1 MGGKSGEGGVSGSFD
16 GERRDSASTVAGTTD
31 GKHKALEQ
39 KAQKSETKAMSFG
52 MQKHYNILGKVMS
65 ADISPLF
72 LIKFHVLVNVGLVGE
87 GCVSNFELAERSPK
101 PSQAIWLKGSSCSKA
116 FSR

>member
-16 GERRDSASTVAGTTD
+16 DEQRDSASTVAGTTD
-31 GKHKALEQ
+31 GKHKASEQ

-65 ADISPLF
+65 ALF
-72 LIKFHVLVNVGLVGE
+72 LIKFHAYLIFVTGATGIPV
-87 GCVSNFELAERSPK
+87 
-101 PSQAIWLKGSSCSKA
+101 
-116 FSR
+116 

>member
-1 MGGKSGEGGVSGSFD
+1 MEAFD
-16 GERRDSASTVAGTTD
+16 DEQRDTAAGTTD

-65 ADISPLF
+65 ADMSPLF
-72 LIKFHVLVNVGLVGE
+72 LIKFHVLVNGGLVGE
-87 GCVSNFELAERSPK
+87 GWVSNFELAEHSPK
-101 PSQAIWLKGSSCSKA
+101 PSQAIWLKASSCSKA

>member
-1 MGGKSGEGGVSGSFD
+1 MGGKSGEEGVSGSFD
-16 GERRDSASTVAGTTD
+16 DEQRDSASTAAGTTD

-65 ADISPLF
+65 AFF
-72 LIKFHVLVNVGLVGE
+72 LIKFHVLVNGGLVGE
-87 GCVSNFELAERSPK
+87 GWVSNFELAEHSPK
-101 PSQAIWLKGSSCSKA
+101 PSQAIWLKASSCSKA